1 MKDFPKEEA
10 EEEVKYKKTSLN
22 PKRGKRPLFKNKE
35 KTFRR
40 PKEWE
45 VPSHHFCSGHKPAAM
60 EMQKKETKLKE
71 EKRERGP
78 KLTEPPPR
86 TTK

>member
-1 MKDFPKEEA
+1 MRDFPKEEA
-10 EEEVKYKKTSLN
+10 EGEVKQNSPLN
-22 PKRGKRPLFKNKE
+22 PKRGKKVLFKNKE
-35 KTFRR
+35 KQ
-40 PKEWE
+40 
-45 VPSHHFCSGHKPAAM
+45 PSGGSKKIGDPLAFCIGHKPAAM

-78 KLTEPPPR
+78 NLTETPPR